1 LPRRAQRLSLVRR
14 ERELGGTIRKAR
26 RISRGD
32 TVGVVSP
39 SWGGAA
45 LYPHRV
51 ERGVEHLESLG
62 FEIKIALH
70 ALNSRGHVSDTPENR
85 AADIH
90 QMFSDPE
97 VKAIIATIGG
107 DHSCHLLPFLN
118 WDLIR
123 ENPKIF
129 MGYSDVTVLNIAIW
143 KKTGLVTFNGPTLMV
158 EIAEYPKML
167 EYTERYMLEALCN
180 PEPIGAIKPSP
191 WWTDEFLDWGEKEDL
206 TRPREGRPSE
216 GWSWLK
222 GGHAE
227 GIIIGGCLESLQHMR
242 GTPYWPDLGQWEEAI
257 LFFETSEEKPAPS
270 TVDGILMDYENM
282 GVLERIRGLL
292 VGRPYAY
299 TPEERREL
307 REVVLERTQRYGFP
321 VVADMDFGHTSP
333 MFMLPLGC
341 RALIDAKRERF
352 EIVEAAVN

>member
-1 LPRRAQRLSLVRR
+1 M
-14 ERELGGTIRKAR
+14 
-26 RISRGD
+26 
-32 TVGVVSP
+32 
-39 SWGGAA
+39 
-45 LYPHRV
+45 
-51 ERGVEHLESLG
+51 G
-62 FEIKIALH
+62 FETKIASH

-107 DHSCHLLPFLN
+107 DHSCHLLPLLD

-123 ENPKIF
+123 DNPKIF
-129 MGYSDVTVLNIAIW
+129 MGYSDVTVLNVAIW
-143 KKTGLVTFNGPTLMV
+143 KKTGLVTFNGPALMV

-167 EYTERYMLEALCN
+167 EYTERYMLESLCN

-191 WWTDEFLDWGEKEDL
+191 WWTEEFLDWGEKEDL
-206 TRPREGRPSE
+206 TRPRECRPSE

-222 GGHAE
+222 GERAE
-227 GIIIGGCLESLQHMR
+227 GILIGGCLESLQHLR

-257 LFFETSEEKPAPS
+257 LFLETSEEKPAPS

-299 TPEERREL
+299 SPEERREL
-307 REVVLERTQRYGFP
+307 REVVLERTRRYGFP
-321 VVADMDFGHTSP
+321 VVSDMDFGHTSP
-333 MFMLPLGC
+333 MFLLPLGC

-352 EIVEAAVN
+352 EIAEAAVN